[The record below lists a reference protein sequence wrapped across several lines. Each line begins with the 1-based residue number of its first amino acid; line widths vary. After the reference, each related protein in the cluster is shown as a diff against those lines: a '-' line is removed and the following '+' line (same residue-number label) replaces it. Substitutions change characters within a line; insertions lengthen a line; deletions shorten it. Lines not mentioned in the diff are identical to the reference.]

1 MKFLA
6 NLKLHVKTQL
16 IEGDGVDEDDNKVG
30 IKVNLDMEDTYRW
43 KMRIENDTGAEELKV
58 PALTV
63 DRTNNTLS
71 AEWSNDDGNFSL
83 SGTIDR

>member
-16 IEGDGVDEDDNKVG
+16 IEGDGVDEDDNRVG

-63 DRTNNTLS
+63 DWTNNTLS
-71 AEWSNDDGNFSL
+71 AEWSDDDGNFSL